1 MSLAQVRIIQA
12 VADLAIPLLG
22 YFFWNWDFYFI
33 LLFYLLD
40 YKIFCAF
47 SFVKF
52 HKVIQYKGLENK
64 FPVVNL
70 LLTIA
75 LILIGFVAVIPAL
88 YQIDPAFDLL
98 KNTWAFLSYK
108 EMGIAQGIILIPL
121 LIYAGFSQYKMQFL
135 LTGKFQTTKPSEIW
149 KLHFK
154 TMFLV
159 IAASGLFLGLSLLAE
174 IPVIYY
180 VFALIFGV
188 SLYRFFIARETF

>member
-1 MSLAQVRIIQA
+1 MNLAQVRIIQA
-12 VADLAIPLLG
+12 FADLAIPLLG

-40 YKIFCAF
+40 YKIFCVF

-52 HKVIQYKGLENK
+52 QKVIQYKGLEKK
-64 FPVVNL
+64 FPVVKL

-88 YQIDPAFDLL
+88 YQIDSAFDLL
-98 KNTWAFLSYK
+98 KNTWEFLSYK

-121 LIYAGFSQYKMQFL
+121 LIYAGFAQYKMQFL
-135 LTGKFQTTKPSEIW
+135 LSGKFQTTKPSEIW
-149 KLHFK
+149 ELHFQ

-159 IAASGLFLGLSLLAE
+159 IAASGLFLGLSLLSE
-174 IPVIYY
+174 IPVVFY
-180 VFALIFGV
+180 VFSLIFGV
-188 SLYRFFIARETF
+188 SAYRFFIARHV

>member
-1 MSLAQVRIIQA
+1 MKLGQVRIIQA
-12 VADLAIPLLG
+12 VADLSIPLMG

-40 YKIFCAF
+40 YKVFCAF

-52 HKVIQYKGLENK
+52 HKIIQYKGLQNK
-64 FPVVNL
+64 FPFLNL
-70 LLTIA
+70 FLTVS
-75 LILIGFVAVIPAL
+75 LILIGFIAIIPAL

-121 LIYAGFSQYKMQFL
+121 LIYAGFMQYKMQFL
-135 LTGKFQTTKPSEIW
+135 LTGKFQTTKTSEIW
-149 KLHFK
+149 KLHFQ

-159 IAASGLFLGLSLLAE
+159 IAASGLFLGLSLLSE
-174 IPVIYY
+174 IPVIFY
-180 VFALIFGV
+180 VFTLIFGV
-188 SLYRFFIARETF
+188 SAYRFFIAR

>member
-12 VADLAIPLLG
+12 FADLAIPLLG

-52 HKVIQYKGLENK
+52 QKVIQYKDLENN

-75 LILIGFVAVIPAL
+75 LILIGFAAVIPAL

-121 LIYAGFSQYKMQFL
+121 LIYAGFAQYKMQFL
-135 LTGKFQTTKPSEIW
+135 MTGKFQTTKPSDIW
-149 KLHFK
+149 KLHFQ

-159 IAASGLFLGLSLLAE
+159 IAASGLFLGLSLLVE
-174 IPVIYY
+174 IPVVFY
-180 VFALIFGV
+180 VFTLIFGV
-188 SLYRFFIARETF
+188 SAYRFFIARQIF

>member
-1 MSLAQVRIIQA
+1 MKLGQVRIIQA
-12 VADLAIPLLG
+12 VADLAIPLMG

-40 YKIFCAF
+40 YKVFCAF

-52 HKVIQYKGLENK
+52 HKIIQYKGLQNK
-64 FPVVNL
+64 FPFLNL
-70 LLTIA
+70 FLTIA
-75 LILIGFVAVIPAL
+75 LILTGFIAIIPAL

-121 LIYAGFSQYKMQFL
+121 LIYAGFMQYKMQFL
-135 LTGKFQTTKPSEIW
+135 LTGKFQTTKTSEIW
-149 KLHFK
+149 KLHFQ

-159 IAASGLFLGLSLLAE
+159 IAASGLFLGLSLLSE
-174 IPVIYY
+174 IPVIFY
-180 VFALIFGV
+180 VFTLIFGV
-188 SLYRFFIARETF
+188 SAYRFFIAR

>member
-1 MSLAQVRIIQA
+1 MKLGQVRIIQA
-12 VADLAIPLLG
+12 AADLAIPLLG

-40 YKIFCAF
+40 YKVFCAF

-52 HKVIQYKGLENK
+52 HKIIQYKGLQNK
-64 FPVVNL
+64 FPFLNL
-70 LLTIA
+70 FLTVA
-75 LILIGFVAVIPAL
+75 LILIGFIAIIPAL

-121 LIYAGFSQYKMQFL
+121 LIYAGFMQYKMQFL
-135 LTGKFQTTKPSEIW
+135 LTGKFQTTKTSEIW
-149 KLHFK
+149 KLHFQ

-159 IAASGLFLGLSLLAE
+159 IAASGLFLGLSLLSE
-174 IPVIYY
+174 IPVIFY
-180 VFALIFGV
+180 VFTLIFGV
-188 SLYRFFIARETF
+188 SAYRFFIAR

>member
-1 MSLAQVRIIQA
+1 MSLARVRIIQA

-40 YKIFCAF
+40 YKIFCVF

-52 HKVIQYKGLENK
+52 QKVIQYKGLEKK
-64 FPVVNL
+64 FPVVKL

-88 YQIDPAFDLL
+88 YQIDSAFDLL
-98 KNTWAFLSYK
+98 KNTWEFLSYK

-121 LIYAGFSQYKMQFL
+121 LIYAGFAQYKMQFL
-135 LTGKFQTTKPSEIW
+135 LSGKFQTTKPSEIW
-149 KLHFK
+149 ELHFQ

-159 IAASGLFLGLSLLAE
+159 IAASGLFLGLSLLSE
-174 IPVIYY
+174 IPVVFY
-180 VFALIFGV
+180 VFSLIFGV
-188 SLYRFFIARETF
+188 SAYRFFIARHV

>member
-1 MSLAQVRIIQA
+1 
-12 VADLAIPLLG
+12 
-22 YFFWNWDFYFI
+22 
-33 LLFYLLD
+33 
-40 YKIFCAF
+40 
-47 SFVKF
+47 
-52 HKVIQYKGLENK
+52 
-64 FPVVNL
+64 
-70 LLTIA
+70 
-75 LILIGFVAVIPAL
+75 L

-135 LTGKFQTTKPSEIW
+135 LTGKFQATKPSEIW

-159 IAASGLFLGLSLLAE
+159 IAASGLFLGLSLLVE

-188 SLYRFFIARETF
+188 SAYRFFFAR

>member
-1 MSLAQVRIIQA
+1 MKLGQVRIIQA
-12 VADLAIPLLG
+12 VADLAIPLMG

-40 YKIFCAF
+40 YKVFCAF

-52 HKVIQYKGLENK
+52 HKIIQYKGLQNK
-64 FPVVNL
+64 FPFLNL
-70 LLTIA
+70 FLTIA
-75 LILIGFVAVIPAL
+75 LILTGFIAIIPAL

-121 LIYAGFSQYKMQFL
+121 LIYAGFMQYKMQFL
-135 LTGKFQTTKPSEIW
+135 LTGKFQTTKTSEIW
-149 KLHFK
+149 KLHFQ

-159 IAASGLFLGLSLLAE
+159 IAASGLFLGLSLLSE
-174 IPVIYY
+174 IPVIFY
-180 VFALIFGV
+180 VFTLIFGV
-188 SLYRFFIARETF
+188 SAYRFFMAR